1 MYLVKKRNAT
11 ISDVECRFSH
21 ALDSE
26 AVESK
31 ELRSKEI

>member
-1 MYLVKKRNAT
+1 
-11 ISDVECRFSH
+11 VECRFSH